1 MLYKK
6 KKVFLKILQSSQ
18 DSTRI
23 RASFFSVLFH
33 RIKTKKKYQQSKENM
48 SLKTF
53 LFEVIAREH
62 EGTQGTLKCEHVSMQ
77 GSLACEH
84 VITKITFVGQ
94 KLGLLSCH

>member
-1 MLYKK
+1 
-6 KKVFLKILQSSQ
+6 
-18 DSTRI
+18 
-23 RASFFSVLFH
+23 
-33 RIKTKKKYQQSKENM
+33 M

-62 EGTQGTLKCEHVSMQ
+62 ERTQGTLKCEHVSMQ
-77 GSLACEH
+77 GSLACACEH

>member
-1 MLYKK
+1 
-6 KKVFLKILQSSQ
+6 
-18 DSTRI
+18 
-23 RASFFSVLFH
+23 
-33 RIKTKKKYQQSKENM
+33 M

-84 VITKITFVGQ
+84 IITKIIFVGQ